1 MGGTDAICINFS
13 SNACPHKHFTP
24 PLNPRT
30 ASSPGKFCLDIAGDW
45 GHNDRSVHR
54 WGLGYKSDCV

>member
-1 MGGTDAICINFS
+1 MTFYSRGLGT
-13 SNACPHKHFTP
+13 
-24 PLNPRT
+24 
-30 ASSPGKFCLDIAGDW
+30 GDWGHNDRSVHRW

>member
-1 MGGTDAICINFS
+1 MLINIILILKID
-13 SNACPHKHFTP
+13 PKII
-24 PLNPRT
+24 
-30 ASSPGKFCLDIAGDW
+30 DIAGDW

>member
-1 MGGTDAICINFS
+1 MNKLFINLSLKGQSTHREFGYV
-13 SNACPHKHFTP
+13 
-24 PLNPRT
+24 RY
-30 ASSPGKFCLDIAGDW
+30 IAGDWGHNDRSVHRW